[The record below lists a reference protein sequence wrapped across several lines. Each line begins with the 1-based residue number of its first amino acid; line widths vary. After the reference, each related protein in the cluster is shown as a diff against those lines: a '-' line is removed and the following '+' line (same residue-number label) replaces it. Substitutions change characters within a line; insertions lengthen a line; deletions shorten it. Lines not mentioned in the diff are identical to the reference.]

1 MVDNKKAVKQR
12 LKLMCY
18 NSREDNPIRNRI
30 VSNLKNIKSPGYFDA
45 NNVDYDT
52 LRPKD
57 IGVNTFMLLSQNKF
71 ISRRPSRIVKRI

>member
-18 NSREDNPIRNRI
+18 IIHVKAIPFVID
-30 VSNLKNIKSPGYFDA
+30 SNLKSIKSPGYLDA

-71 ISRRPSRIVKRI
+71 KSRRPSRIVKRI